1 LAGAESKIMSR
12 KVLLF
17 APCAFNLAET
27 SRMVEIAKGVRHHP
41 NASQVFEVHFISD
54 GGEFEQLIERHGFP
68 LTRLEP
74 RLTPEK
80 IEHIAK
86 VDRGKKFA
94 PAFTDREMIQRVE
107 NEIVC
112 LKTLTPVAVV
122 TGSYVTIPVTRRVLQ
137 FPLHSTRVHG
147 SSLTEKNLD

>member
-1 LAGAESKIMSR
+1 MSR

-41 NASQVFEVHFISD
+41 IASQVFRRSTFISD
-54 GGEFEQLIERHGFP
+54 GGEFEQLIEKHGFP

-80 IEHIAK
+80 IEL
-86 VDRGKKFA
+86 VDRR
-94 PAFTDREMIQRVE
+94 TR
-107 NEIVC
+107 
-112 LKTLTPVAVV
+112 TLRT
-122 TGSYVTIPVTRRVLQ
+122 TT
-137 FPLHSTRVHG
+137 
-147 SSLTEKNLD
+147 